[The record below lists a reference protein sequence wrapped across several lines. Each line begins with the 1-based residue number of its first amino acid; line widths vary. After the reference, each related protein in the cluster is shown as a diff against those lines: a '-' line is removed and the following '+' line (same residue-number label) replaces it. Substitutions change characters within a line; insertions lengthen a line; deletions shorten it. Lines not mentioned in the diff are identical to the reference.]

1 MAFYKLELSETVVR
15 GMTVYVEAANEE
27 EARAK
32 VDAGDWNEEVV
43 DDDPHEVV
51 RREIDS
57 VEPMTADELAQAA
70 FVTECQTCGKVSRIT
85 GNDFCDCPL
94 E

>member
-32 VDAGDWNEEVV
+32 VDGGDWDEEVEG
-43 DDDPHEVV
+43 DPHETVS
-51 RREIDS
+51 REIDS

-70 FVTECQTCGKVSRIT
+70 FVTECVTCGKVSKIT
-85 GNDFCDCPL
+85 GDDFCDCPL